1 MNRKKSLVLV
11 LFMVMVLVLTSCM
24 LVACNS
30 AEEPAEQE
38 TETTEIEATEGLVI
52 SNSDFKVVSSTKE
65 YPSSATD
72 WTGAKLYSSGSYPDA
87 VTAGVINLE
96 KSVYDANKAT
106 WKDEDDTLY
115 NALTAGGRFGTEDEI
130 KNALLIYMPE
140 SKDGEDTTHGP
151 TAYGYT
157 SSSFSLEKASY
168 YKFSVDVLTKD
179 IKGDE
184 GKAQVEPGA
193 RIYISSNTYA
203 EFDKINTNG
212 EWKTYTVYFESNPVS
227 ATSLTVNL
235 SLGKYT
241 SAYSY
246 GLTTGY
252 AVFDNITLEKCEKS
266 AYDEAK
272 ASEVYG
278 SETRTNTLK
287 LVNGNFDF
295 GTTSLGTTSAPS
307 NWSVVTGNSAKD
319 DPAPTSKGYNAIIDV
334 SKFDDNY
341 DSYSSTYYLK
351 SDLEKASEA
360 YVFAK
365 NLEAIKGEEG
375 IRKLPDNTLGTN
387 IYMLSQQ
394 LMTAQGLKSS
404 KPITIEKNK
413 TYKISVNVYTYNI
426 FGAGVSLIL
435 SGNDTKDIVISGISA
450 NKSSS
455 VYIGNAEIDTDAE
468 AKSKIKAE
476 NVTGATTGEWKTY
489 SFYITGNQYYNYSYT
504 LTLWLGTD
512 GANSNNKI
520 EYTKYSSS
528 AESTDTTYDANGTF
542 SNGWA
547 FFDDVRLEE
556 SPEEPVDVAV
566 IPAGAEMKFDASS
579 DLTKTGIKVELSTT
593 NEFAAVNTLEGTTV
607 TSPTTTGNTVTAL
620 GIPEGWAC
628 TYDFEDAKA
637 PIISGLITE
646 GIVDLESEGTFTS
659 SFSGDAVSA
668 YPAMP
673 YAMANTKAFVIG
685 ASKDSFYQVESL
697 DFVIEKNTTYR
708 LSAWVKTVDVKKS
721 SGASISLLKKTD
733 GDKYQSVLSVTNVNT
748 NEFDETT
755 NDWCEVTFYLC
766 GNDKE
771 DVTMHLVFSLGSGTR
786 WSADTL
792 TTGAAYFANL
802 NLAKINFSAFSG
814 ATSGTYTK
822 ISDLSESFTYS
833 FSNGSFDEYDK
844 DADDID
850 GNKSLS
856 EQEVAGDPEHWTFS
870 DDTKKGAELVA
881 GVIALDPDT
890 NPAYAGYE
898 GLYFVGSAQTTALLP
913 SIDFSTIYGDKAS
926 ADYLLSENLAKIAGP
941 YILAISDKGSADGF
955 AVGYASDTFSLSA
968 NTIYKLTV
976 DVKTFGTTTAS
987 VFLTGDSS
995 GTDSD
1000 NYFQIDNTADTDWV
1014 TYTYFITV
1022 GQSSVSPKL
1031 NLWLGTDDKYVT
1043 KVASKGTVLFDN
1055 VTLNSISK
1063 DDIPETL
1070 ADTEKSISFTVDGF
1084 DSLASSISARST
1096 LSSPNNWSGAVDTDQ
1111 TSSNTKSGVIYVD
1124 DNYLETTDGYV
1135 SILGKSFDLAKYTA
1149 TDEELQA
1156 AKASGDEKY
1165 IGLSDGEITELI
1177 KKDKY
1182 EADRAAALMSYAELS
1197 AIGTKSG
1204 KQMLVINNIE
1214 KSAYIYSRTALTL
1227 SSEKCY
1233 KISVFVRTAK
1243 LNDSDEAG
1251 AYIELNLGDA
1261 NDATKPFI
1269 FKAIKAD
1276 EWTEYSFY
1284 VKTLEDSVS
1293 NVVLKLAL
1301 GKYYDQEEGTDIPS
1315 LTSGYAFFDNIAI
1328 EEIDESVYDSQT
1340 ESNVLLKRTV
1350 EVEEKGTADD
1360 DNDDPGETQKPKFN
1374 TEYLYWMVPTIVLG
1388 LLIIVVVVVWVV
1400 KKIKAKQPKKE
1411 KAEDEG
1417 EKISTESIDEI
1428 RSKYDSNKE

>member
-30 AEEPAEQE
+30 AEDPQEQE

-72 WTGAKLYSSGSYPDA
+72 WTGAKLYSSGSYPEA
-87 VTAGVINLE
+87 VTSGVINLE

-106 WKDEDDTLY
+106 WKDESDALY
-115 NALTAGGRFGTEDEI
+115 TALTKDGRFGSDDEI

-140 SKDGEDTTHGP
+140 STGSDDTTHGP

-157 SSSFSLEKASY
+157 SSSFSLDKASY

-184 GKAQVEPGA
+184 AKSQVEPGA

-241 SAYSY
+241 SSYSY

-252 AVFDNITLEKCEKS
+252 AVFDNITLEKCEKA
-266 AYDEAK
+266 AYDDHKAK
-272 ASEVYG
+272 EVYG

-307 NWSVVTGNSAKD
+307 NWSVVTGNSSKD

-334 SKFDDNY
+334 SKFDDSY
-341 DSYSSTYYLK
+341 DTYSSTYYLK

-360 YVFAK
+360 YIFAK
-365 NLEAIKGEEG
+365 NLEAIKGDDG
-375 IRKLPDNTLGTN
+375 IRKLPKNTLGTN

-394 LMTAQGLKSS
+394 VMTAQGLKSS
-404 KPITIEKNK
+404 KAITIEKNK
-413 TYKISVNVYTYNI
+413 SYKLSVNVYTYNI

-435 SGNDTKDIVISGISA
+435 SGNDTKDIVISGISEK
-450 NKSSS
+450 KSTD
-455 VYIGNAEIDTDAE
+455 VFIGNATIDTSDG
-468 AKSKIKAE
+468 AKSKMLSDS
-476 NVTGATTGEWKTY
+476 NVGATTGEWKTY
-489 SFYITGNQYYNYSYT
+489 SFYITGNKYYDYSYT
-504 LTLWLGTD
+504 LTLWLGTE
-512 GANSNNKI
+512 GTNSNNKV

-528 AESTDTTYDANGTF
+528 AESNDTTYDANGTF
-542 SNGWA
+542 SNGWV

-556 SPEEPVDVAV
+556 NPEEPSSADVET
-566 IPAGAEMKFDASS
+566 ITGSDMKFNVSGSA
-579 DLTKTGIKVELSTT
+579 KTGIKVALDSV
-593 NEFAAVNTLEGTTV
+593 NEFDAVNTFNGATV
-607 TSPTTTGNTVTAL
+607 TAPTTAGNKVTAL
-620 GIPEGWAC
+620 GIPSGWTC
-628 TYDFEDAKA
+628 TYDFEASTA
-637 PIISGLITE
+637 PVISGLITE
-646 GIVDLESEGTFTS
+646 GIVDLESEGTFGS

-673 YAMANTKAFVIG
+673 YAMENTKAFVIS
-685 ASKDSFYQVESL
+685 ASSDSFYQVEST
-697 DFVIEKNTTYR
+697 DFTIKANTTYR
-708 LSAWVKTVDVKKS
+708 LSLWVKTVDIKES
-721 SGASISLLKKTD
+721 AGASVNLVNTAKKAN
-733 GDKYQSVLSVTNVNT
+733 VLSATGINT
-748 NEFDETT
+748 KDFDETT
-755 NDWCEVTFYLC
+755 NDWCEITFYIC
-766 GNDKE
+766 GDSSE
-771 DVTMHLVFSLGSGTR
+771 DIDMHLVFALGSGTR

-792 TTGAAYFANL
+792 TTGAAYFANP
-802 NLAKINFSAFSG
+802 NLVKINYSAFSS
-814 ATSGTYTK
+814 ASSGTYTK
-822 ISDLSESFTYS
+822 ISDLSESFSYS
-833 FSNGSFDEYDK
+833 FTNGSFDEFDK

-850 GNKSLS
+850 GNKPLS
-856 EQEVAGDPEHWTFS
+856 EQTVAGNPEHWTFS

-881 GVIALDPDT
+881 GVLQMDLDT
-890 NPAYAGYE
+890 NSAYEGYK
-898 GLYFVGSAQTTALLP
+898 GLYFVGSAQTAALLP
-913 SIDFSTIYGDKAS
+913 SVDFSTIYGDKTAES
-926 ADYLLSENLAKIAGP
+926 YLSKENLAKIAGP
-941 YILAISDKGSADGF
+941 YILAISDNGSTDGF
-955 AVGYASDTFSLSA
+955 AVGFASSSFSLSA
-968 NTIYKLTV
+968 NTVYRLTV
-976 DVKTFGTTTAS
+976 DVKTFGATTAS

-1000 NYFQIDNTADTDWV
+1000 NYFQIDNTTDTEWI

-1022 GQSSVSPKL
+1022 GQSGVSPKL
-1031 NLWLGTDDKYVT
+1031 NLWLGTDSTYVT
-1043 KVASKGTVLFDN
+1043 KVESKGTVLFDN
-1055 VTLNSISK
+1055 VTLASISK

-1070 ADTEKSISFTVDGF
+1070 GNTQKSISFTVDGF
-1084 DSLASSISARST
+1084 DSLASSISARSS
-1096 LSSPNNWSGAVDTDQ
+1096 LSTPNNWSGAVDTDQ
-1111 TSSNTKSGVIYVD
+1111 TSSNTKGGVIYVD

-1135 SILGKSFDLAKYTA
+1135 SILGKSFDLANYSA

-1156 AKASGDEKY
+1156 AKSSGDTRY
-1165 IGLSDGEITELI
+1165 AGLSDGEITELI
-1177 KKDKY
+1177 RKDKY

-1204 KQMLVINNIE
+1204 KQMLVINNTE
-1214 KSAYIYSRTALTL
+1214 KSAYIYSRTSLTL

-1251 AYIELNLGDA
+1251 AYIQLNLGDA
-1261 NDATKPFI
+1261 EDTTKPFI

-1315 LTSGYAFFDNIAI
+1315 LTSGYAFFDNVSI
-1328 EEIDESVYDSQT
+1328 EEIDESVYDTQT
-1340 ESNVLLKRTV
+1340 ESSMLLKRTV
-1350 EVEEKGTADD
+1350 ELEEKGTADD
-1360 DNDDPGETQKPKFN
+1360 EEDDPGETQKPKFN

-1388 LLIIVVVVVWVV
+1388 LLIIAVVVVWAV

-1411 KAEDEG
+1411 KTEGEG